1 MARQLHQAPSNAS
14 NGSTISLSLSFSS
27 VSESMKTA
35 FPKDEKALLQPLKKV
50 KSCVSTCSK
59 SSTIDQDDAS
69 QNPKN
74 NDDAL
79 TVSSDQSDLEI
90 VEVNPENELK
100 ALKRTWHS
108 PIYSFFKPD
117 GVSIQYHDDRMCH
130 FFPCAA
136 RKCKTGF
143 GGVRHYQDSKD
154 KSSTGNLRHHA
165 I

>member
-1 MARQLHQAPSNAS
+1 
-14 NGSTISLSLSFSS
+14 
-27 VSESMKTA
+27 MKTA

-90 VEVNPENELK
+90 VEVNPENELSMCTLNIFIDRSQIHGH
-100 ALKRTWHS
+100 ALQR
-108 PIYSFFKPD
+108 
-117 GVSIQYHDDRMCH
+117 
-130 FFPCAA
+130 
-136 RKCKTGF
+136 
-143 GGVRHYQDSKD
+143 
-154 KSSTGNLRHHA
+154 L
-165 I
+165 